1 MKRQVLRY
9 SHGLILGL
17 VRDSGPFSCV
27 WTSGQRADVQ
37 LLAWMQ
43 FGKDPVHG
51 G

>member
-1 MKRQVLRY
+1 MKRQVFRY
-9 SHGLILGL
+9 SHGLFL
-17 VRDSGPFSCV
+17 VLVGDLGPFSCF

-43 FGKDPVHG
+43 FGKDPVDG